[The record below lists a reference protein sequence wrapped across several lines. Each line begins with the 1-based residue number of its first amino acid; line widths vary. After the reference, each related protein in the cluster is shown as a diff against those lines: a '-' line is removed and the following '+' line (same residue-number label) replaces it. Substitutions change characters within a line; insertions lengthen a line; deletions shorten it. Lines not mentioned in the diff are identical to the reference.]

1 MDFDMSEF
9 EHVDGVRVVVDEVM
23 YMPSLHSP
31 VDKPHPFIYY
41 ITIYNDSDVVIQI
54 LGRKWMVMEGDGEVV
69 VVEGSGVIGEKPTLN
84 PGESFSYNSYHV
96 VAKSGEAA
104 GALYGLTRPDSE
116 GGESKRFM
124 VEIPEFDLRCP
135 G

>member
-1 MDFDMSEF
+1 MPEF
-9 EHVDGVRVVVDEVM
+9 EHIDGVRVVVDEVM

-31 VDKPHPFIYY
+31 ADKPHPFIYY
-41 ITIYNDSDVVIQI
+41 ITIYNDSDEVIQV
-54 LGRKWMVMEGDGEVV
+54 LGRKWVVIEGGGEAV

-96 VAKSGEAA
+96 VARSGEAA
-104 GALYGLTRPDSE
+104 GALYGMTVARE
-116 GGESKRFM
+116 KGERRRRFM